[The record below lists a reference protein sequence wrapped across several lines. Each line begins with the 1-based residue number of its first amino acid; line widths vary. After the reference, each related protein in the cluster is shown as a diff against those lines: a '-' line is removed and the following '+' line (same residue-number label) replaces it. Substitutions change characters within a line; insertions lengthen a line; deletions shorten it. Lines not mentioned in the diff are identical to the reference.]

1 MVVRFL
7 LRFFDLG
14 PAGCGTL
21 AAQQAILLFCA
32 PAFGLDLEGSLSNG
46 GAAHTS
52 SQNAEP
58 NASLLQESE
67 IPGAPAHGDAG
78 PSSASGELAATSRS
92 GKDQD
97 LLDVPVSP
105 QVEHVALGQD
115 AEFNFSSPSDEAD
128 TEGDESVIG
137 AAHEAASMLAPAGGG
152 REKTKS
158 SERSSPSSFA
168 AKTTGAAALA
178 TALGSGQLDVPSPQ
192 DGDHPPEST
201 ASSTRSLLEEASDV
215 VADAERA
222 SFSSAPDG
230 AMKTMGDDDP
240 SLEPM
245 KRELR
250 GRMLQDL
257 KREVMEE
264 VRKELAGHDLLYRGE
279 IERLSQENVALKAR
293 AESFEDETWRSFQR
307 VRFGGTAVYHML
319 RFLLWVFIG
328 TARSSQQI
336 TFVLLSFGYAFVLIG
351 SAAPWY
357 LVMFASVETRR
368 RYFSR
373 GQASTRSRGR
383 SSDHLA
389 KDHLR
394 AGTEA
399 TRTQLQGSESE
410 SLLAIAREVSGGGGG
425 GAGAGGEDGRIQR
438 REQEQTLPLAKHAE
452 SEAGDKTD
460 EEEDADD
467 PLPND
472 FAKFGTL
479 SCVCQRRDSA
489 EGLVFTLSVVLYM
502 VSSLLAVPS
511 FEAYPAW
518 CKWRDVDVLLQGN
531 PGLPRM
537 QNWKEVS
544 ARAVW
549 HVFPIFCFVCVAV
562 LPSTTDEDAKLRVA
576 RARLLTILHGV
587 SAFVGTAT
595 LMIFESV
602 QLFWGENVPLSYLFV
617 IFNSRVPTN
626 FNFWSTEAQ
635 DASSFGGQDLREPHA
650 WHGGCIDYEAKPIP
664 WNRWAYVRLVVL
676 GVAWVLG
683 LFFMSCGILLAVL
696 DAPCAPAQVKDAGV
710 RCLSI
715 LTLKVRLQTK
725 KRLARTS
732 FILEII
738 FMYSLFALPPL
749 SAYSR
754 LYDSTSGGFLR
765 TSNNSCT
772 NWVDE
777 FLAPVTFHRLLDFVP
792 PEKLYL
798 RGETREEREKMTR
811 LSYLDFAAWP
821 AVAFETVTANT
832 GPLLRIF
839 AYQDLATELK
849 LNPHNAK
856 LLQQTF
862 RPSKRPG
869 KKPSLSTL
877 VDRESTSIRDGE
889 FAEKMAHFAKLEE
902 IKRRNNNTGTYRD
915 IDLDEVRFHYKRGF
929 RMVNNSAW
937 NTTRTTGA
945 APPAP
950 TPGRESTS

>member
-1 MVVRFL
+1 MVARFL

-14 PAGCGTL
+14 RAGSCTL
-21 AAQQAILLFCA
+21 AAQQAVLLFCA

-52 SQNAEP
+52 SQNGKP

-67 IPGAPAHGDAG
+67 IPGAPSHGDAG

-92 GKDQD
+92 RKDQD
-97 LLDVPVSP
+97 LLDVPASP
-105 QVEHVALGQD
+105 QAEHVALGQD

-128 TEGDESVIG
+128 AEEDESVIG

-178 TALGSGQLDVPSPQ
+178 TALGSGQLDVPPP

-201 ASSTRSLLEEASDV
+201 ASSTRSLLEEEGDV
-215 VADAERA
+215 VAEAERA
-222 SFSSAPDG
+222 SFSRAPDG
-230 AMKTMGDDDP
+230 AMKTMGNDDP
-240 SLEPM
+240 SFEAM

-250 GRMLQDL
+250 GLMLQDL
-257 KREVMEE
+257 RRELKEE
-264 VRKELAGHDLLYRGE
+264 VRKEMAGQDLQNREE
-279 IERLSQENVALKAR
+279 IARLSRENAALKAR

-307 VRFGGTAVYHML
+307 LRWGGAAVYHML

-328 TARSSQQI
+328 TARSNQQI
-336 TFVLLSFGYAFVLIG
+336 TFVLLSFGYIFVWIA

-373 GQASTRSRGR
+373 GQASNRSRGQ
-383 SSDHLA
+383 SSEIHPA
-389 KDHLR
+389 EDHLR
-394 AGTEA
+394 AGTEG
-399 TRTQLQGSESE
+399 TTQLQGSESG
-410 SLLAIAREVSGGGGG
+410 SLLAIASEVSDG
-425 GAGAGGEDGRIQR
+425 GAGGEDGTNQG
-438 REQEQTLPLAKHAE
+438 REQEQLLAKHAE

-460 EEEDADD
+460 EGQEDSDD

-472 FAKFGTL
+472 FAQAGTL

-489 EGLVFTLSVVLYM
+489 EGLIFTLCVVLYM
-502 VSSLLAVPS
+502 MSSLLAVPS

-518 CKWRDVDVLLQGN
+518 CKWRDVDALLQGN

-549 HVFPIFCFVCVAV
+549 HVFPIFCFVSVAV
-562 LPSTTDEDAKLRVA
+562 LPSTTDEVAKLKVA
-576 RARLLTILHGV
+576 RATLLTILHGV
-587 SAFVGTAT
+587 GAFLGSVT
-595 LMIFESV
+595 LLIFESV
-602 QLFWGENVPLSYLFV
+602 QLFWGENVPLSYLLV

-626 FNFWSTEAQ
+626 FDFWSTDAQ
-635 DASSFGGQDLREPHA
+635 DASSFGGLDFMEPHA
-650 WHGGCIDYEAKPIP
+650 WHGGCIDYEAEPIP

-676 GVAWVLG
+676 VAAWVLG
-683 LFFMSCGILLAVL
+683 FLFLSCMFLLSVL
-696 DAPCAPAQVKDAGV
+696 DAPGAPAKDVV
-710 RCLSI
+710 RGLS
-715 LTLKVRLQTK
+715 LLRTLKVRLRTK
-725 KRLARTS
+725 KRMARATFS
-732 FILEII
+732 FEIL
-738 FMYSLFALPPL
+738 FMYCLFALPLL

-754 LYDSTSGGFLR
+754 LHDLSSGCFLR
-765 TSNNSCT
+765 ANNTSCT

-777 FLAPVTFHRLLDFVP
+777 FLAPVTFHRMLDFVP

-811 LSYLDFAAWP
+811 LSYFDFAAWP
-821 AVAFETVTANT
+821 AAAFETFTANT
-832 GPLLRIF
+832 GPSLRIF

-862 RPSKRPG
+862 RPSTRPG
-869 KKPSLSTL
+869 KKPTLSTL
-877 VDRESTSIRDGE
+877 VDREKVAIREGE

-902 IKRRNNNTGTYRD
+902 IKRRNNNAETYRN
-915 IDLDEVRFHYKRGF
+915 INLDEVRFHGRRGLQ
-929 RMVNNSAW
+929 MVNNSAW

-945 APPAP
+945 APPAL
-950 TPGRESTS
+950 TPAPESAS